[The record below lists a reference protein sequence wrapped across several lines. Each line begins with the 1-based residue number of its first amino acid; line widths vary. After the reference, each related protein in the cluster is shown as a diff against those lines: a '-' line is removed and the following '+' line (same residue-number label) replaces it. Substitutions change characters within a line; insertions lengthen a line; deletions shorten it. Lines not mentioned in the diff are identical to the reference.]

1 MITPAFANTAAQPP
15 SLMMQFL
22 PLIIIFAIFYFLL
35 IRPQQKRAKE
45 HREKIESI
53 NVGDMVITSGGIK
66 GKVKKVEDTDI
77 DVEIASQVDV
87 KIIKSTIIDV
97 MKK

>member
-1 MITPAFANTAAQPP
+1 MKIKKHLQIDAITNSTGRLP
-15 SLMMQFL
+15 SDMENLTVYHHSSSKDE
-22 PLIIIFAIFYFLL
+22 P
-35 IRPQQKRAKE
+35 
-45 HREKIESI
+45 I

-97 MKK
+97 IKK

>member
-1 MITPAFANTAAQPP
+1 MITPAFANTSAQSP

-45 HREKIESI
+45 HREKISAI

-66 GKVKKVEDTDI
+66 GKVKRVEDTDI

>member
-53 NVGDMVITSGGIK
+53 NIGDMVITSGGIK
-66 GKVKKVEDTDI
+66 GKVKRVEDTDI

>member
-97 MKK
+97 IKK

>member
-1 MITPAFANTAAQPP
+1 MFTPAFANTAAQSP

-22 PLIIIFAIFYFLL
+22 PLIIIFGIFYFLL

-66 GKVKKVEDTDI
+66 GKVKRVEDTDI

>member
-66 GKVKKVEDTDI
+66 GKVKRVEDTDI

>member
-1 MITPAFANTAAQPP
+1 MFTPAFANTAAQSP
-15 SLMMQFL
+15 SLMMRFL
-22 PLIIIFAIFYFLL
+22 PLIIIFGIFYFLL

-66 GKVKKVEDTDI
+66 GKVKRVEDTDI

>member
-1 MITPAFANTAAQPP
+1 MITPAFANTSAQSP

-66 GKVKKVEDTDI
+66 GKVKRVEDTDI

>member
-1 MITPAFANTAAQPP
+1 
-15 SLMMQFL
+15 
-22 PLIIIFAIFYFLL
+22 
-35 IRPQQKRAKE
+35 
-45 HREKIESI
+45 
-53 NVGDMVITSGGIK
+53 MVITSGGIK
-66 GKVKKVEDTDI
+66 GKVKRVEDIDI

>member
-1 MITPAFANTAAQPP
+1 MITPAFANTATQSP

-66 GKVKKVEDTDI
+66 GKVKRVEDIDI